1 MGRAKR
7 NPSSSAP
14 FARGIDGYRFAS
26 PILRDRMTR
35 RDRAR
40 ILSKGEATASEAN
53 GIAHETSWKPERT
66 ECRSFLQCNKAINAA
81 PANGQWQFDPLLCIG
96 ATGIQASEHVLRK
109 KLRGRKHA

>member
-1 MGRAKR
+1 
-7 NPSSSAP
+7 
-14 FARGIDGYRFAS
+14 
-26 PILRDRMTR
+26 MTR

-96 ATGIQASEHVLRK
+96 ATGIQASAPPSVSK
-109 KLRGRKHA
+109 KIRGRKHA